1 MLLEKF
7 QSKNPNRKV
16 PAAEPLSRTVKIDT
30 MSQHQI
36 PRQPVA
42 RRRLNRMQTIKE
54 ESRKAGSLSSSPVGL
69 PSNQSFDLSYEEFI
83 KQFELDIGDS
93 DLNKYSSRMFKLRQ
107 SLLVAPAPVRD
118 SAPAS
123 APAPA
128 PISTVSGRLTISAP
142 LPCFS
147 DELGGRARI
156 QQDDEWHW
164 DRDTVLLVIDAE
176 GMLAVLDA
184 LIRNETGEWAASTA
198 KKRQMRQ
205 AWIVYLVVSKALKEI
220 DGRAI
225 RIWLLFHSLS
235 SECIDHVKKSTKTLD
250 KTADKISKGLSK
262 LIGKDP
268 LTDDI
273 GDFVHKIIR
282 RMINIQRMKEEA
294 SRE

>member
-1 MLLEKF
+1 
-7 QSKNPNRKV
+7 
-16 PAAEPLSRTVKIDT
+16 
-30 MSQHQI
+30 
-36 PRQPVA
+36 
-42 RRRLNRMQTIKE
+42 MQTIKE
-54 ESRKAGSLSSSPVGL
+54 ESRGAGSLSSSPVES

-93 DLNKYSSRMFKLRQ
+93 DLNKHSSRMFKLRQ
-107 SLLVAPAPVRD
+107 SLLIAPAPVRD
-118 SAPAS
+118 SATAS
-123 APAPA
+123 APTPA

-147 DELGGRARI
+147 HELGGRARI

-164 DRDTVLLVIDAE
+164 DRDTVLLIIDAE

-184 LIRNETGEWAASTA
+184 LIRHETGEWAASTA

-205 AWIVYLVVSKALKEI
+205 AWVIYLVVSKALKEI

-225 RIWLLFHSLS
+225 RIRLLFHSLS
-235 SECIDHVKKSTKTLD
+235 SDCIDHVRKSTKTLD

-262 LIGKDP
+262 LMGKDA
-268 LTDDI
+268 TSDEV

-282 RMINIQRMKEEA
+282 RMINIQRIKEEA